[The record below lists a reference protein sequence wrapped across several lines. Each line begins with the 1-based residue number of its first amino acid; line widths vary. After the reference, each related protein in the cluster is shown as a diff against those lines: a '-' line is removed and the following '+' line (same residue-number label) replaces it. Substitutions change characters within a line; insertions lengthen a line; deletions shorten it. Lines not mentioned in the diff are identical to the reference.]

1 MKRSLFLTCILACL
15 TSLAPAATYTN
26 LTEAWC
32 DEENKVIYD
41 GQGYFAVQSA
51 ASTAIDLTIDLSAL
65 ESYVNS
71 NDYQS
76 GNYMLLW
83 DDDSAD
89 YGLAD
94 NADTTVDTGSR
105 VPYLTGYWNNAAW
118 STSNKID
125 YSTLNQHA
133 TDGSVTLSITNSNSS
148 GVTVSVKDTAGTA
161 TTLYTASS
169 LLSSYNTQTNGY
181 HVNLNYVTAVTLHTP
196 STLDTANYVPPVDYS
211 KPFVSEWADTA
222 TSIGRV
228 TFLGDSITHGVN
240 DASYRWQLFK
250 VLVDNGIENEIVGPR
265 EGYFNTPNHT
275 DDAGESYGGSTFANV
290 HLAQASGRTHNIISG
305 STTAVVNGTTY
316 TSGVNYGGHSTATT
330 AAKYDSNTWFCL
342 MGTNDLLS
350 DTPAS
355 GTTTAQY
362 AAQMQKMLGGTVS
375 HNETTDSYIWTA
387 GDNWGSMATIV
398 DDVCGEGD
406 TFYALSITPW
416 GNHNH
421 NADRDHY
428 AGQEFN
434 RNLREW
440 TAAYAKASG
449 RKVVYVD
456 VTRGM
461 VDVSSEKRFMG
472 HDAFFNSSSDRLHP
486 NDQGSLL
493 MAGNLARALGI
504 GGRTAGLERSGAS
517 TWQSATTGTVAAGS
531 STLLAENIFT
541 MAGGYTIDFAA
552 SFGNGAENGWLSAEN
567 RLSISLGDGTHS
579 GTLNLSE
586 SYISWGDE
594 VLFCQDTSA
603 LAAEGNLRIAWHNGN
618 TADNVLSGYYV
629 WLGDM
634 LIGQGLQADDRMRLN
649 GIAVSAL
656 GAAGE
661 ITGLTWADAAYA
673 PTTTGTSAME
683 YAYRITQDAA
693 SVSGLVEN
701 TYTWQPAMSP
711 EDRTAAPTLSGI
723 SYESATSVAATEGQV
738 LVTAVSDSAAQ
749 SFTLI
754 SGDGWTGLVNNS
766 YAGDIN
772 TQVTGTTVNTV
783 FGSMN
788 SGRAGR
794 LTLEVAASGVVG
806 NGTYNGQTAAIAGSY
821 GGGTAEAFHV
831 YVNGGTVKGDIVG
844 GAVNGSGTVET
855 VKLVVNNGTVQGSL
869 LGGSKTTGTVKN
881 AGITVNGGI
890 INGDIVAG
898 GSAGTVGNTS
908 VVVNGGV
915 ITGSITM
922 GDAARSEGARAS
934 VTVVGSKAYIGGSI
948 EADDVTLR
956 NVSASGYADGF
967 DVYAGSIT
975 AEKLTLDNVQVDLKA
990 KLSVS
995 AIELINVING
1005 STTSA
1010 GLGENCVLSTLSL
1023 GSGTTFSAYK
1033 DAATPTATSA
1043 HESTL
1048 TLTTLQAGAGAVLNA
1063 NIAFTADSSLILD
1076 GALTMGS
1083 DVALA
1088 TGMSLTL
1095 SESMLADLYGHQAVT
1110 LFTGVDK
1117 LTLDAVDIADGAALN
1132 VNGVFSNLDTGYD
1145 YNLAYVGGL
1154 VNLAV
1159 IPEPATA
1166 TLSLLALAALAARR
1180 KREF

>member
-1 MKRSLFLTCILACL
+1 MKRSLFLTCILACI

-26 LTEAWC
+26 LTESWC
-32 DEENKVIYD
+32 DETNKVIYD

-51 ASTAIDLTIDLSAL
+51 ASTSIDITISLSAL
-65 ESYVNS
+65 TSYVNS
-71 NDYQS
+71 NDYRS
-76 GNYMLLW
+76 GNYLLLW
-83 DDDSAD
+83 DDNSVD

-94 NADTTVDTGSR
+94 NADTTVETGSR
-105 VPYLTGYWNNAAW
+105 VPYLTGHWNGSAW
-118 STSNKID
+118 STTNKVD
-125 YSTLNQHA
+125 YSRLEQYA
-133 TDGSVTLSITNSNSS
+133 TDGSVTLYITNSNTS
-148 GVTVSVKDTAGTA
+148 GVTVSVKNTAGAA
-161 TTLYTASS
+161 TTLYTASD
-169 LLSSYNTQTNGY
+169 LLTTSNTRTNGY
-181 HVNLNYVTAVTLHTP
+181 HVNLNYVTAVTLNTP
-196 STLDTANYVPPVDYS
+196 STLDTANYVPPKDYS
-211 KPFVSEWADTA
+211 KPFVSERADTA
-222 TSIGRV
+222 TSLGRV

-250 VLVDNGIENEIVGPR
+250 ALVDNGIENEIAGPR

-275 DDAGESYGGSTFANV
+275 DDAGESYGGAAFANV

-305 STTAVVNGTTY
+305 STTAEVNGTTY
-316 TSGVNYGGHSTATT
+316 SSGVNYGGHSTAST
-330 AAKYDSNTWFCL
+330 AAKFDSNTWFCL

-362 AAQMQKMLGGTVS
+362 ATQMQKMLGGTVS
-375 HNETTDSYIWTA
+375 YNETTDSYIWTA

-421 NADRDHY
+421 NADLDHY

-493 MAGNLARALGI
+493 MAGNLARTLGI
-504 GGRTAGLERSGAS
+504 GGRTAGLERSGTS

-531 STLLAENIFT
+531 SALLAENIFT
-541 MAGGYTIDFAA
+541 MEGGYTLDFAA

-567 RLSISLGDGTHS
+567 RLAISLGDGTHS

-586 SYISWGDE
+586 SYIMWGDE

-634 LIGQGLQADDRMRLN
+634 LIGQGLQADTEMGLN
-649 GIAVSAL
+649 GIAISAL

-661 ITGLTWADAAYA
+661 ITGLTWADTAYA

-683 YAYRITQDAA
+683 YAYRTTQDAA

-723 SYESATSVAATEGQV
+723 SYESATTVAATGGQV
-738 LVTAVSDSAAQ
+738 LVRAASDSASQ
-749 SFTLI
+749 SFTLT
-754 SGDGWTGLVNNS
+754 SGAGWTGLVNCS

-772 TQVTGTTVNTV
+772 AQVTGTTANTV

-788 SGRAGR
+788 SGRAGK
-794 LTLEVAASGVVG
+794 LTLEVAATGVVG
-806 NGTYNGQTAAIAGSY
+806 NGSYNGQTAAIAGSY
-821 GGGTAEAFHV
+821 GGGCAEAFHV
-831 YVNGGTVKGDIVG
+831 YVNGGAVQGDIVG
-844 GAVNGSGTVET
+844 GAVHGSGTVEA

-869 LGGSKTTGTVKN
+869 LGGSKTAGTVN
-881 AGITVNGGI
+881 EASITINGGSI
-890 INGDIVAG
+890 SGDIVAG
-898 GSAGTVGNTS
+898 GKAGTIGNTA
-908 VVVNGGV
+908 VVINGGKIEGN
-915 ITGSITM
+915 ITKGSAT
-922 GDAARSEGARAS
+922 RSEGARAT
-934 VTVVGSKAYIGGSI
+934 VTVVGNKAGIGGNI
-948 EADDVTLR
+948 TADDVTLR
-956 NVSASGYADGF
+956 NVSESGYADGF
-967 DVYAGSIT
+967 DRYAGIIT
-975 AEKLTLDNVQVDLKA
+975 AEKLTLDNVQVDLRA
-990 KLSVS
+990 TLSVS
-995 AIELINVING
+995 AIELING

-1010 GLGENCVLSTLSL
+1010 GLGTNCVLNTLSL
-1023 GSGTTFSAYK
+1023 GRGSTFSAYK
-1033 DAATPTATSA
+1033 DAATPTAASA

-1048 TLTTLQAGAGAVLNA
+1048 TLATLQAGAGATLNA
-1063 NIAFTADSSLILD
+1063 NIAFTADSALILE
-1076 GALTMGS
+1076 GSLTMGS
-1083 DVALA
+1083 DVALT

-1095 SESMLADLYGHQAVT
+1095 SESMLADLYGYKAVT
-1110 LFTGVDK
+1110 LFTGVDN
-1117 LTLDAVDIADGAALN
+1117 LTLDTVTMADGEALN
-1132 VNGVFSNLDTGYD
+1132 ANGVFSNLDTRYD
-1145 YNLAYVGGL
+1145 YNLAYVGGM
-1154 VNLAV
+1154 VSLAA
-1159 IPEPATA
+1159 IPEPATS
-1166 TLSLLALAALAARR
+1166 TLSLLSLAALAARR
-1180 KREF
+1180 RRK

>member
-1 MKRSLFLTCILACL
+1 MKRSLFITCILACI
-15 TSLAPAATYTN
+15 TSHAPAATYTN
-26 LTEAWC
+26 LTESWC
-32 DEENKVIYD
+32 DEANKVIYD
-41 GQGYFAVQSA
+41 GQGYFAVESA
-51 ASTAIDLTIDLSAL
+51 ASTSIDITISLSAL

-71 NDYQS
+71 NDYRS
-76 GNYMLLW
+76 GNYLLLW
-83 DDDSAD
+83 DDNAAD

-94 NADTTVDTGSR
+94 NADTTVETGSR
-105 VPYLTGYWNNAAW
+105 VPYLTGHWNGSAW
-118 STSNKID
+118 STSNKVD
-125 YSTLNQHA
+125 YSTLEQYA
-133 TDGSVTLSITNSNSS
+133 TDGSVTLYITNSNTS

-161 TTLYTASS
+161 TSIYTANN
-169 LLSSYNTQTNGY
+169 LLTTSNTQTNGY

-196 STLDTANYVPPVDYS
+196 STLDTESYVPPVDYS
-211 KPFVSEWADTA
+211 KPFVSERADAA

-250 VLVDNGIENEIVGPR
+250 TLVDNGIENEITGPR
-265 EGYFNTPNHT
+265 EGYYSSPGHT
-275 DDAGESYGGSTFANV
+275 ADAGESYGGSTFANV

-305 STTAVVNGTTY
+305 STSAEVNGTTY

-330 AAKYDSNTWFCL
+330 AARFDSNTWFCL

-350 DTPAS
+350 DTPND
-355 GTTTAQY
+355 GPTTAQY
-362 AAQMQKMLGGTVS
+362 ATQMQKMLGGTVS
-375 HNETTDSYIWTA
+375 YDATADSYTWTS
-387 GDNWGSMATIV
+387 GGNWGSMATIV

-416 GNHNH
+416 GNHSNH
-421 NADRDHY
+421 NSNMDHY

-434 RNLREW
+434 RNLAAW
-440 TAAYAKASG
+440 AAAYSRESG
-449 RKVVYVD
+449 KNVVYVD

-461 VDVSSEKRFMG
+461 VDASSENRFMG

-493 MAGNLARALGI
+493 MAGNLARAMGI
-504 GGRTAGLERSGAS
+504 GGRTAGLERSGTT
-517 TWQSATTGTVAAGS
+517 TWQNATPGSIAAGS
-531 STLLAENIFT
+531 TAGFAEGAFT
-541 MAGGYTIDFAA
+541 QENGYAIDFSAV
-552 SFGNGAENGWLSAEN
+552 FGNGATGGWLGTDSS
-567 RLSISLGDGTHS
+567 LSISLGDGVNS
-579 GTLNLSE
+579 GTLSLSE
-586 SYISWGDE
+586 AYIMWGNE

-634 LIGQGLQADDRMRLN
+634 LIGQGLAASEGTGLN
-649 GIAVSAL
+649 GISISSA
-656 GAAGE
+656 GAAGSVSLLSW
-661 ITGLTWADAAYA
+661 TDRACA
-673 PTTTGTSAME
+673 PTTSGVYAAE
-683 YAYRITQDAA
+683 YAYRQSPAPQLMPSAERNAEAVPSSISFDDA
-693 SVSGLVEN
+693 
-701 TYTWQPAMSP
+701 
-711 EDRTAAPTLSGI
+711 EDI
-723 SYESATSVAATEGQV
+723 AATAGQT
-738 LVTAVSDSAAQ
+738 LVTTAPESDTA
-749 SFTLI
+749 SFEIT
-754 SGDGWTGLVNNS
+754 SGSGWVGITNCN

-772 TQVTGTTVNTV
+772 VQLTGTTVHTV
-783 FGSMN
+783 FGSMG
-788 SGRAGR
+788 SGKAGR
-794 LTLEVAASGVVG
+794 LTLEIAAGGVAG
-806 NGTYNGQTAAIAGSY
+806 NGTYSGQTAAIAGSY
-821 GGGTAEAFHV
+821 NNGSATEFNV
-831 YVNGGTVKGDIVG
+831 FVNGGTVQGDIVG
-844 GAVNGSGTVET
+844 GAVHGSGTVESVT
-855 VKLVVNNGTVQGSL
+855 LVVNSGTVQGHL

-915 ITGSITM
+915 IAGSITR
-922 GDAARSEGARAS
+922 GTASRSEGARAS
-934 VTVVGSKAYIGGSI
+934 VTVVGSKAYIDGSI
-948 EADDVTLR
+948 TADDVTLR

-967 DVYAGSIT
+967 DAYAGSIT

-995 AIELINVING
+995 AIELING

-1063 NIAFTADSSLILD
+1063 NIAFTADSTLILD
-1076 GALTMGS
+1076 GSLTMGS

-1095 SESMLADLYGHQAVT
+1095 SESMLADLYGYNAVT

-1117 LTLDAVDIADGAALN
+1117 LTLDATDMADGSVLN
-1132 VNGVFSNLDTGYD
+1132 VNGVFANLDIRYD
-1145 YNLAYVGGL
+1145 YNLAYVGGM
-1154 VNLAV
+1154 VSLAV
-1159 IPEPATA
+1159 IPEPASA
-1166 TLSLLALAALAARR
+1166 TLGLAALMMLCSRRRR
-1180 KREF
+1180 KE